1 MLRSFVWIE
10 TIKMVGD
17 VLKNLVIGLVA
28 LLFIVAGGF
37 YIKKYQE
44 TVETVGDVQEV
55 KWDVSNGEG
64 NEKVDILFQ
73 LLNKNNNEVRGVN
86 DQIRAVI
93 VDGQLKHVQQ
103 MKPTFAGNGSYK
115 LSSKIAK
122 DEGYTIFLYEDKNKS
137 VESFAKK
144 DFGRE
149 KEEKNKKK
157 VKFPIDSVLTKK
169 IGEYEVSLLFGALH
183 PNEPATL
190 TFQFQAKKGEKLKLH
205 SERGEVEALYI
216 VDETRENFLYAIPV
230 DTDEQLQYRIT
241 FPVEGTYKIW
251 GDFYING
258 KKYEKEFILQVQKK
272 KNS

>member
-1 MLRSFVWIE
+1 MR
-10 TIKMVGD
+10 
-17 VLKNLVIGLVA
+17 NLIIGLVA
-28 LLFIVAGGF
+28 MLLIVAGGF

-44 TVETVGDVQEV
+44 NIETIGDIKEV
-55 KWDVSNGEG
+55 KWDVSNGKG

-73 LLNKNNNEVRGVN
+73 LLNKKNNEVRGVN

-93 VDGQLKHVQQ
+93 VDGQLKSLQQ
-103 MKPTFAGNGSYK
+103 IKPTFAGNGSYK

-122 DEGYTIFLYEDKNKS
+122 DEGYTIFLYEDKNKA
-137 VESFAKK
+137 VESFAKRN
-144 DFGRE
+144 FGKE
-149 KEEKNKKK
+149 QEEKNKKK

-169 IGEYEVSLLFGALH
+169 IGGYEVSLLFGALH
-183 PNEPATL
+183 PNEAATL

-216 VDETRENFLYAIPV
+216 VDEAREHFLFAIPV

-241 FPVEGTYKIW
+241 FPVEGTYKMW
-251 GDFYING
+251 GTFYIND
-258 KKYEKEFILQVQKK
+258 KKYEKEFIIQVQKR

>member
-1 MLRSFVWIE
+1 
-10 TIKMVGD
+10 MVGD

-28 LLFIVAGGF
+28 LLLIVAGGF

-44 TVETVGDVQEV
+44 TVETVGDVEEV
-55 KWDVSNGEG
+55 KWDLTKG

-73 LLNKNNNEVRGVN
+73 LLNKKNSEVRGVN
-86 DQIRAVI
+86 DEIRAVI
-93 VDGQLKHVQQ
+93 VDGQLKQVQQ

-137 VESFAKK
+137 VKSFAKK
-144 DFGRE
+144 DFGEERE
-149 KEEKNKKK
+149 GENKKK
-157 VKFPIDSVLTKK
+157 AKFPIDSVLTKK

-205 SERGEVEALYI
+205 SERGEVETLYI
-216 VDETRENFLYAIPV
+216 VDEARENFLYAMPV

-241 FPVEGTYKIW
+241 FPAQGTYKMW
-251 GDFYING
+251 GTFYING
-258 KKYEKEFILQVQKK
+258 KKYEKEFIVQVQKR

>member
-1 MLRSFVWIE
+1 
-10 TIKMVGD
+10 MVGD
-17 VLKNLVIGLVA
+17 FLKNLVIGLVA
-28 LLFIVAGGF
+28 LVLIVAGGF

-55 KWDVSNGEG
+55 KWDVSNGKG
-64 NEKVDILFQ
+64 NDKVDILFQ
-73 LLNKNNNEVRGVN
+73 LLNKKNNEVRGVN

-93 VDGQLKHVQQ
+93 VDEQLKHIQQ
-103 MKPTFAGNGSYK
+103 IKPTFAGNGSYK

-122 DEGYTIFLYEDKNKS
+122 DEAYTIFLYEDKNKS
-137 VESFAKK
+137 VESFAKT

-157 VKFPIDSVLTKK
+157 VNLPVDSVLTKK
-169 IGEYEVSLLFGALH
+169 IGEHEVSLLFGALH
-183 PNEPATL
+183 PNEPVTL

-205 SERGEVEALYI
+205 SERGEEETLYI
-216 VDETRENFLYAIPV
+216 VDETRENFLYAMPV

-241 FPVEGTYKIW
+241 FPAQGTYKLW
-251 GDFYING
+251 GTFHING
-258 KKYEKEFILQVQKK
+258 KKYEKDFIVQVQKR

>member
-1 MLRSFVWIE
+1 
-10 TIKMVGD
+10 MVGD
-17 VLKNLVIGLVA
+17 ILKNLVIGLVA
-28 LLFIVAGGF
+28 LLFIVVGGF
-37 YIKKYQE
+37 YIKQYQE
-44 TVETVGDVQEV
+44 TIETVGDVQEV
-55 KWDVSNGEG
+55 KWDVSNGKG
-64 NEKVDILFQ
+64 NEKVNILFQ
-73 LLNKNNNEVRGVN
+73 LLNNKNNEVRGVN

-115 LSSKIAK
+115 VSSNIAK
-122 DEGYTIFLYEDKNKS
+122 DERYTIFLYEDKNKS
-137 VESFAKK
+137 VKSFAKK

-149 KEEKNKKK
+149 IEEKNKKK

-183 PNEPATL
+183 PNEPAML

-230 DTDEQLQYRIT
+230 DTNEQLQYRIT
-241 FPVEGTYKIW
+241 FPIEGTYKIW

-258 KKYEKEFILQVQKK
+258 KKYEKEFIVQVQKR

>member
-1 MLRSFVWIE
+1 
-10 TIKMVGD
+10 MVGD

-28 LLFIVAGGF
+28 LLFVVVGGF

-44 TVETVGDVQEV
+44 TTETVSDVQEV
-55 KWDVSNGEG
+55 KWDVSNRKG
-64 NEKVDILFQ
+64 NEKADILFQ
-73 LLNKNNNEVRGVN
+73 LLNNKNSEVRGVN

-115 LSSKIAK
+115 VSSKIAK

-137 VESFAKK
+137 VQSFAKK
-144 DFGRE
+144 DFG
-149 KEEKNKKK
+149 KEIDEKNKKK

-183 PNEPATL
+183 PNEPVTL
-190 TFQFQAKKGEKLKLH
+190 TFQFQAKKGGKLKLH

-241 FPVEGTYKIW
+241 FPAEGTYKIW

-258 KKYEKEFILQVQKK
+258 KKYEKEFIVQVQKR

>member
-1 MLRSFVWIE
+1 
-10 TIKMVGD
+10 MVGD

-28 LLFIVAGGF
+28 LLFIVVGGF

-44 TVETVGDVQEV
+44 TTETVGDVQEV
-55 KWDVSNGEG
+55 KWDVSNGKG
-64 NEKVDILFQ
+64 NEKVDISFQ
-73 LLNKNNNEVRGVN
+73 LLNNKNNEVRGVN
-86 DQIRAVI
+86 DQIQAVI

-115 LSSKIAK
+115 VSSKIVK

-149 KEEKNKKK
+149 VEEKNKKK

-190 TFQFQAKKGEKLKLH
+190 TFQFQAKKGGIE
-205 SERGEVEALYI
+205 
-216 VDETRENFLYAIPV
+216 
-230 DTDEQLQYRIT
+230 IT
-241 FPVEGTYKIW
+241 FRERRSRGTLYRGRNERKL
-251 GDFYING
+251 
-258 KKYEKEFILQVQKK
+258 FIC
-272 KNS
+272 NTC